1 MPLPYCTPADQAPP
15 TYQCPCHTK
24 DPLIAPSV
32 LACDLSNLEAAS
44 KMVLEAGA
52 DVLHLDVMD
61 GAFVPNIS
69 FGFPVIESLRK
80 NIPDAYL
87 DVHMMVAEPEKWVQP
102 VADAVGAGDG
112 KPAQYTFHIEA
123 TDDPKAIIESIRAAG
138 MKVGVGIKPNTT
150 VADIEEIIPLVD
162 TVLVMTVEPGFGGQS
177 FMGPGHATN
186 DVLPKVFDVRTRFP
200 DKDIEVDG
208 GLSAKTIVEAA
219 VRRPCPAPP
228 LPQRA
233 AADLCGCPQG
243 AGANMIVAGSSVFK
257 GEPKPAIDSL
267 RAGVLKYGLG
277 KTDVEIGAML

>member
-15 TYQCPCHTK
+15 TYQCPCHSK

-69 FGFPVIESLRK
+69 FGFPVIESLRN

-87 DVHMMVAEPEKWVQP
+87 DVHMMVAEPGKWVEA
-102 VADAVGAGDG
+102 VAKAVGAAEG

-123 TDDPKAIIESIRAAG
+123 TDDPKGLIEAIRATG

-150 VADIEEIIPLVD
+150 VSDIEEIIPLVD

-200 DKDIEVDG
+200 EIDIEVDG

-219 VRRPCPAPP
+219 
-228 LPQRA
+228 
-233 AADLCGCPQG
+233 G

-257 GEPKPAIDSL
+257 GDPVDAIQSL

-277 KTDVEIGAML
+277 KSDDEINAVL